1 MATIYARLIDEFKFK
16 YHTVFPARFDKQ
28 DEDGQ
33 VFDEIELF
41 IVLGINRFLTQNSID
56 FINDGFQLE
65 HQILNQETMDSG

>member
-16 YHTVFPARFDKQ
+16 YQTVFSARFDKQ

-56 FINDGFQLE
+56 FINVGFQLE